1 MLSELLIG
9 TGLILTTVLT
19 HGVGIF
25 LLGRWLRVEAREEA
39 EENTHPLSFRGIMV
53 TLGLVLGLFVLHAVE
68 IFTYAVV
75 YRMLDALPTFD
86 QAIYFSTITYSTT
99 GYNSEGLA
107 THWEMIAAI
116 EGLNGFLL
124 LGWSTAFFV
133 TVVARMRGRR

>member
-9 TGLILTTVLT
+9 TGMILLTVLI

-25 LLGRWLRVEAREEA
+25 MLGRWLRIETREEA
-39 EENTHPLSFRGIMV
+39 AENIHPMSLRGIAV
-53 TLGLVLGLFVLHAVE
+53 TLGLVLGLFVLHGIE
-68 IFTYAVV
+68 IFSYAVI
-75 YRMLDALPTFD
+75 YRAVDALPTFD

-107 THWEMIAAI
+107 SQWQMIAAI
-116 EGLNGFLL
+116 EGLNGFIL

-133 TVVARMRGRR
+133 TVIARMRSSR

>member
-1 MLSELLIG
+1 MLTELIIG
-9 TGLILTTVLT
+9 TGMILLTVLT

-25 LLGRWLRVEAREEA
+25 LLGRWLRIEAREEA
-39 EENTHPLSFRGIMV
+39 ADDIHPMSLRGIAV
-53 TLGLVLGLFVLHAVE
+53 TLGLVLGLFLLHGIE
-68 IFTYAVV
+68 IFSYAVV
-75 YRMLDALPTFD
+75 YRVLGALPTFD
-86 QAIYFSTITYSTT
+86 QAVYFSTITYSTT

-133 TVVARMRGRR
+133 TVIARMGRSR